1 MLGPSG
7 YLHAKQ
13 RKTGALKPTH
23 PLPVHHS
30 WPLYERE
37 RFFELGRLHGA
48 GTLDAVANSADV
60 TAIDRFGPTLPGWW
74 ECDLAD
80 NNRLSWSNEVFD
92 IFGLPRGAAATREET
107 VALYEDGSRAA
118 MEKLRA
124 YAIRH
129 RRGFTLDVEIRPVTA
144 APRWMRLIA
153 APVCI
158 DDRIVKLHGLKFIVS
173 GSA

>member
-37 RFFELGRLHGA
+37 RYFELGRLHVA
-48 GTLDAVANSADV
+48 DTLDAVANSADV
-60 TAIDRFGPTLPGWW
+60 TAIDRFGPTLPGRW

-92 IFGLPRGAAATREET
+92 IFGLPRGAAVTREET

-158 DDRIVKLHGLKFIVS
+158 DGRIVKLQGLKFIVS